1 MSRYKNPNT
10 SFAKTNFKRKKS
22 FKKYQTTYYQG
33 VPKSNT
39 DIYVTTQTG
48 DRLDNLAFEFYGDP
62 NLWWFIARVNH
73 LKTMNLE
80 AGVSLRIPLSPQNIV
95 NK

>member
-1 MSRYKNPNT
+1 MPNRYSKTRLTSNDKIKNRAYAT
-10 SFAKTNFKRKKS
+10 TLYKKIPERNDDMH
-22 FKKYQTTYYQG
+22 FIAQE
-33 VPKSNT
+33 
-39 DIYVTTQTG
+39 G
-48 DRLDNLAFEFYGDP
+48 DRCDNLASRFYGDP
-62 NLWWFIARVNH
+62 NYWWFIAHVNH

>member
-1 MSRYKNPNT
+1 MARYENT
-10 SFAKTNFKRKKS
+10 SKKTKNKKRSYNTTIYKKVEEKNNDMY
-22 FKKYQTTYYQG
+22 FIAQA
-33 VPKSNT
+33 
-39 DIYVTTQTG
+39 G
-48 DRLDNLAFEFYGDP
+48 DRCDNLANRFYGDAK
-62 NLWWFIARVNH
+62 LWWFIARVNH